1 MPTLSKIFLFVF
13 ILILLFPAF
22 DASAQITTGISG
34 RVTDA
39 VNGSPLQFA
48 QMALSNS
55 TTGTVTNED
64 GQFFLVIPE
73 ARIKDTLVVSYLGYE
88 TLKLAVAPLVGIPA
102 DIRMKPGAF
111 NLKEVEVVSL
121 TPQEVL
127 RRAFNSIAGN
137 YGEKSLLLTGFFRS
151 QKFAGKVMAEYTEA
165 VIEDMKTGYHTEN
178 NFNDVKEDTKGND
191 MTRLLKGRVVSDT
204 LLVNSMG
211 DFGKLA
217 GCLGCIFF
225 DPLQINYHS
234 VFDEEVFHFYD
245 LKMTEMEGP
254 GGGKV
259 YHIFYEQNSKN
270 LKLYKGEI
278 YVDAASYAIMK
289 FTQKPSF
296 MAYDKYEKGKN
307 RKTYTINSKPGWVA
321 EMPLL
326 DRTVTYVKDGYGWH
340 LGTAVEEQWITF
352 TYPSN
357 SQKLRMGYR
366 KQLVVTEASRDTER
380 LKGFKADKQ
389 TGTSVRWDQMAG
401 KADEDFWRNYNY
413 LPIEKSL
420 KAAIEKIGSEIR

>member
-1 MPTLSKIFLFVF
+1 MEKMMRVLFFLIFFCGLH
-13 ILILLFPAF
+13 FPVA
-22 DASAQITTGISG
+22 AQDLKSISG
-34 RVTDA
+34 RITDA
-39 VNGSPLQFA
+39 STGSPLAFA
-48 QMALSNS
+48 QVALSNS
-55 TTGTVTNED
+55 AMGTVTNED
-64 GQFFLVIPE
+64 GKFIFNIPDSKL
-73 ARIKDTLVVSYLGYE
+73 KDSLLVSYLGYE
-88 TLKLAVAPLVGIPA
+88 TLKLAVAGFEGNPA
-102 DIRMKPGAF
+102 DLRMKPGAF

-127 RRAFNSIAGN
+127 RRVFNSIAAN
-137 YGEKSLLLTGFFRS
+137 YGEDSLLLTGFFRS

-165 VIEDMKTGYHTEN
+165 VIEDLKTGYRTEN
-178 NFNDVKEDTKGND
+178 NFNDVKEDSKGND

-245 LKMTEMEGP
+245 LKMKEMEGQ

-259 YHIFYEQNSKN
+259 YHITYEQNSKN

-278 YVDAASYAIMK
+278 YIDAASYAVMK
-289 FTQKPSF
+289 FTRKPSF

-326 DRTVTYVKDGYGWH
+326 DQTVTYVKDGAGWH
-340 LGTAVEEQWITF
+340 LGTVVEEQWITF
-352 TYPSN
+352 TYPQN

-366 KQLVVTEASRDTER
+366 KQLVVTEATRDTTR
-380 LKGFKADKQ
+380 LIGFKSDKQ
-389 TGTSVRWDQMAG
+389 RGTSVRWDQLAG

-413 LPIEKSL
+413 LPVEESL
-420 KAAIEKIGSEIR
+420 KAAIGKIGSEK

>member
-1 MPTLSKIFLFVF
+1 MKKSLAIIVITCISFFQ
-13 ILILLFPAF
+13 
-22 DASAQITTGISG
+22 AQSQGTFSVSG
-34 RVTDA
+34 RVIDA
-39 VNGSPLQFA
+39 VNGSPMQFA
-48 QMALSNS
+48 QIALSNS

-64 GQFFLVIPE
+64 GQFFLNIPDSKL
-73 ARIKDTLVVSYLGYE
+73 KDSLLVSYLGYE

-102 DIRMKPGAF
+102 DLRMKPGAF

-137 YGEKSLLLTGFFRS
+137 YGEDSLLLTGFFRS

-165 VIEDMKTGYHTEN
+165 VIEDMKTGYSTEN
-178 NFNDVKEDTKGND
+178 NFKDVKEDSKGND

-225 DPLQINYHS
+225 DPLQINYRS
-234 VFDEEVFHFYD
+234 VFDEEVFHLYD

-254 GGGKV
+254 KGGKV
-259 YHIFYEQNSKN
+259 YHIFYEQNSKDR
-270 LKLYKGEI
+270 KLYKGEI
-278 YVDAASYAIMK
+278 YIDAASYAVMK

-326 DRTVTYVKDGYGWH
+326 DRTVTYVKDGSGWH
-340 LGTAVEEQWITF
+340 LGTVVEEQWITF
-352 TYPSN
+352 TDPSN

-413 LPIEKSL
+413 LPIEQSL
-420 KAAIEKIGSEIR
+420 KDAIGKIKSEIAK